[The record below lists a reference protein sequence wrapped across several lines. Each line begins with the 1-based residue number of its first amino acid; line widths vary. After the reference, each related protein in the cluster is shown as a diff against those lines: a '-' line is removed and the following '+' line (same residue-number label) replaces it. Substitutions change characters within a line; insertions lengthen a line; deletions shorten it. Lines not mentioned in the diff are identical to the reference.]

1 MSMSLLK
8 TDAITAGYGG
18 LLVVRNVSFEVG
30 VAEVVALIG
39 ANGAGKTTALK
50 SIVQLIS
57 VQSGQIWFQDERID
71 TLPTHA
77 IGRRGLILVP
87 EGRKLFG
94 SMTVIENLEFGVYTQ
109 KAKSKKAVNLEFV
122 FQHFPRLKERKKQRA
137 GSLSGGEQEMVAIG
151 RGILAAPKLLLLDEP
166 SLGLAPLIVKD
177 LFNTLEQ
184 IAAMGEMAILL
195 SEQNVPK
202 ALSVS
207 RRGYIMELGQI
218 VHSGESTSL
227 LNDAEVRKAYLGY

>member
-1 MSMSLLK
+1 MSLLK
-8 TDAITAGYGG
+8 IDALTAGYGG

-30 VAEVVALIG
+30 VTEVAALIG
-39 ANGAGKTTALK
+39 ANGAGKTTTLK
-50 SIVQLIS
+50 SIVKLIS
-57 VQSGQIWFQDERID
+57 IQSGQIWFQDERID
-71 TLPTHA
+71 ALPPHD

-87 EGRKLFG
+87 EGRRLFG

-109 KAKSKKAVNLEFV
+109 KAKSKKAANLEFV

-137 GSLSGGEQEMVAIG
+137 GSLSGGEQEMLAIG
-151 RGILAAPKLLLLDEP
+151 RGIMAAPKILLLDEP
-166 SLGLAPLIVKD
+166 SLGLAPLVVKD
-177 LFNTLEQ
+177 LFKTLEE

-207 RRGYIMELGQI
+207 KHGYIMELGQI
-218 VHSGESTSL
+218 VHSGESASL
-227 LNDAEVRKAYLGY
+227 LNDSEVRKAYLGY

>member
-1 MSMSLLK
+1 MSLFK
-8 TDAITAGYGG
+8 ADAITAGYGG
-18 LLVVRNVSFEVG
+18 LLVVRNVSFEVDG
-30 VAEVVALIG
+30 AEVVALIG
-39 ANGAGKTTALK
+39 ANGAGKTTTLK
-50 SIVQLIS
+50 SIAKLIS
-57 VQSGQIWFQDERID
+57 IQSGQIWFQEERID
-71 TLPTHA
+71 GLPPHD
-77 IGRRGLILVP
+77 ISRRGLILVP
-87 EGRKLFG
+87 EGRRLFG
-94 SMTVIENLEFGVYTQ
+94 SMSVIENLEFGVYTQ
-109 KAKSKKAVNLEFV
+109 KAKLKKAANLEFV
-122 FQHFPRLKERKKQRA
+122 FQHFPRLKGRKNQRA
-137 GSLSGGEQEMVAIG
+137 GSLSGGEQEMLAIG

-218 VHSGESTSL
+218 VHSGESASL